1 MLHGRR
7 SRSHQLGAASPD
19 GNQFLNASIHVAQ
32 PLLAFE
38 TVTQR
43 NGDRTGHGLTGQPRQ
58 LTGKP
63 TGLVILDIQAHR
75 RISGRCRH
83 LPSTLRR
90 DTTARNS
97 DPPAQPRRPTRRR
110 SRAPSISDD
119 HAAPHRRRRRSGGRR
134 TGRKCRRAPRPRHEQ
149 GLSLRRR
156 GNLPALARLGD
167 RAGSIPA
174 QEGEPRRLVVISY
187 HPRGFGASDE
197 KAARSEDGAAG

>member
-119 HAAPHRRRRRSGGRR
+119 HAAPHRRRRRSGGASHWQEVPPCAPAPARTRSIPTQAGESSGSRAARR
-134 TGRKCRRAPRPRHEQ
+134 PSWVYP
-149 GLSLRRR
+149 
-156 GNLPALARLGD
+156 
-167 RAGSIPA
+167 RAG
-174 QEGEPRRLVVISY
+174 
-187 HPRGFGASDE
+187 RGTQ
-197 KAARSEDGAAG
+197 AARRHLVSPAGVRGV